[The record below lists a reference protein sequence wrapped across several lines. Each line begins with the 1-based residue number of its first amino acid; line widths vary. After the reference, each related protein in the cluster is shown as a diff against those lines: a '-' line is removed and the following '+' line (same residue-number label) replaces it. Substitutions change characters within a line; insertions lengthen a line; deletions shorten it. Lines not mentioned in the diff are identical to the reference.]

1 MFGSGRDM
9 FLLRTQTSKKKRQI
23 FREISDLPPR
33 SVLLAEDETDLL
45 LFPPLRSCWTLR
57 GQPAYVPISG
67 RNARRVI
74 FGALNLR
81 TGHRLLLPRERQRA
95 GDFQVFLS
103 FVHEHYRGWHVVWL
117 LDGDSSHTAAGS
129 QRLGEKFNMEFLWLP
144 KRSPELNPLD
154 HLWGHGK
161 NAICGNRQYETIDG
175 QVKRFINYLSSLSDQ
190 EVLCKAGVLS
200 DDFWLNRVLSKD
212 FC

>member
-1 MFGSGRDM
+1 M
-9 FLLRTQTSKKKRQI
+9 
-23 FREISDLPPR
+23 
-33 SVLLAEDETDLL
+33 LLAEDETDLL
-45 LFPPLRSCWTLR
+45 MFPPLRSCWALR
-57 GQPAYVPISG
+57 GEPACVVISG

-81 TGHRLLLPRERQRA
+81 TGHRLLLPREHQRA
-95 GDFQVFLS
+95 VDFQAFLA

-117 LDGDSSHTAAGS
+117 LDEDSSHTAAGS
-129 QRLGEKFNMEFLWLP
+129 QRLGKKLNMKFLWLP
-144 KRSPELNPLD
+144 KRSPDLNPLD

-175 QVKRFINYLSSLSDQ
+175 QVSRFIDYLTTLSHE

-200 DDFWLNRVLSKD
+200 KDFWLSRVL
-212 FC
+212 

>member
-1 MFGSGRDM
+1 MRE
-9 FLLRTQTSKKKRQI
+9 KKRQI
-23 FREISDLPPR
+23 FKEIGHLPPR

-45 LFPPLRSCWTLR
+45 LFPPLRSCWTPR
-57 GQPAYVPISG
+57 GQPACVTLSG

-74 FGALNLR
+74 FGAINLR
-81 TGHRLLLPRERQRA
+81 NGHRLLLPRERQRA
-95 GDFQVFLS
+95 ADFQAFLS

-117 LDGDSSHTAAGS
+117 LDSDSSHTAAGS

-161 NAICGNRQYETIDG
+161 DEICGNRQYETIDG
-175 QVKRFINYLSSLSDQ
+175 QVKKFIAYLTSLSPQ
-190 EVLCKAGVLS
+190 EVLRKAGVLS
-200 DDFWLNRVLSKD
+200 DDFWLNKVL
-212 FC
+212 